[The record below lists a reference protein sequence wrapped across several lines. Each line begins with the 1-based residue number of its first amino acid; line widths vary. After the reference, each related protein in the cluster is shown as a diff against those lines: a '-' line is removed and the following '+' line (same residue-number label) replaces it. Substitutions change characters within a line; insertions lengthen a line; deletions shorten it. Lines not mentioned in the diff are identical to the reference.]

1 MIKLTRI
8 DDTPILMNEKYIE
21 SIMEIPDTLIT
32 LVNGKCY
39 PVKES
44 TETITRLI
52 REYNEQINKH

>member
-32 LVNGKCY
+32 LINGKSY
-39 PVKES
+39 AVKES
-44 TETITRLI
+44 IETIMKLI
-52 REYNEQINKH
+52 KNYNEQLTK

>member
-1 MIKLTRI
+1 MINLTRI

-21 SIMEIPDTLIT
+21 SIMAIPDTLIT

-44 TETITRLI
+44 IETVTKRIN
-52 REYNEQINKH
+52 EYNSSNKL

>member
-32 LVNGKCY
+32 LVNGKSY
-39 PVKES
+39 AVKES
-44 TETITRLI
+44 METII
-52 REYNEQINKH
+52 EKIKEYNNQLDKN